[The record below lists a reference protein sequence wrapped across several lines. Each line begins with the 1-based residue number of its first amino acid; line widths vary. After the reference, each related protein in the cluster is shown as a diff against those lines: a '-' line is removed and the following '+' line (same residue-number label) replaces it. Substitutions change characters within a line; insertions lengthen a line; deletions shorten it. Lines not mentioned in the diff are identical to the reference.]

1 MASVSHPNVKYDW
14 YQTES
19 HVVLNIL
26 VKNVKPENVKVD
38 IIDSKLNCTAKLAD
52 DSDFSLALH
61 LAHEIQTP
69 QTRWKVLPS
78 KIEIKLSKVG
88 GGMWKKLEKELGEPE
103 KKIDE
108 IIKTYPSSKT
118 QKKDWDKVA
127 VEIQKEEAAEK
138 LEGEA
143 ALNELFQKIY
153 ADGSDETRKA
163 MNKSFMESGGTV
175 LSTSWNEVAAKKVE
189 VKPPDGMEFK
199 KWD

>member
-1 MASVSHPNVKYDW
+1 L
-14 YQTES
+14 T
-19 HVVLNIL
+19 
-26 VKNVKPENVKVD
+26 
-38 IIDSKLNCTAKLAD
+38 CTAKLAD
-52 DSDFSLALH
+52 DSDFTLTLH

-78 KIEIKLSKVG
+78 KIEIKLSKVECM
-88 GGMWKKLEKELGEPE
+88 MWKKLEKELVEPE

-127 VEIQKEEAAEK
+127 IEIQKEEAAEK

-153 ADGSDETRKA
+153 SDGSDETRKA
-163 MNKSFMESGGTV
+163 MNKSFLESGGTV
-175 LSTSWNEVAAKKVE
+175 LSTSWNDVASKKVE

>member
-1 MASVSHPNVKYDW
+1 MASASHPNVKYDW

-19 HVVLNIL
+19 HVVLNVL
-26 VKNVKPENVKVD
+26 VKNVKPENVRVD
-38 IIDSKLNCTAKLAD
+38 IIDSKLNCAAKHAD

-78 KIEIKLSKVG
+78 KIEIKLPKVES
-88 GGMWKKLEKELGEPE
+88 GMWKKLEKELIEPE

-108 IIKTYPSSKT
+108 IIKTYPSSKI

-127 VEIQKEEAAEK
+127 VEIQKEEADEK

-143 ALNELFQKIY
+143 ALNDIFQKIY

-175 LSTSWNEVAAKKVE
+175 LSTSWNDVASKKVE